1 MSAEEIYADGARE
14 DVRRASRRFAIKLAV
29 TILLL
34 FALTVGAL
42 YVLFAG
48 KLRRNNP
55 AQKSNATS
63 NIDK

>member
-14 DVRRASRRFAIKLAV
+14 DKRRASRRFAIKLAA

-42 YVLFAG
+42 YLLFTG
-48 KLRRNNP
+48 KLRRSAP
-55 AQKSNATS
+55 AQNNAATL
-63 NIDK
+63 N